1 MTPRIRTETLAKLA
15 CAYSG
20 VAWGL
25 FWIPLR
31 WLQDAG
37 VEGPWIG
44 AVFFFFQAVCFLPL
58 IAFRPGRLTAG
69 GSNLLIT
76 GLFAG
81 GALALYALAV
91 VYTDVIR
98 AMILFYLTPVW
109 STLLARW
116 ILKEPITDLRWFA
129 IALAFGGMLV
139 IFGVDI
145 GVPWPRNFGDW
156 LGLGS
161 GVLWAIA
168 AVRLNI
174 DRTNDPIELTFSFC
188 CLATIVCIAMAL
200 MPLGSPSRIPDAG
213 AVAGTLYWLMPIL
226 AIIVVPGAY
235 AAMWGARLV
244 NPGIVGI
251 LFMTE
256 VIVGTIT
263 VAIWA
268 GEPFGAREI
277 IGITLI
283 SAAGLIESVWEL
295 IKRPLDQDR
304 IE

>member
-1 MTPRIRTETLAKLA
+1 VTPRISTVTLAKFA

-44 AVFFFFQAVCFLPL
+44 AVFFVFQAACLLPL
-58 IAFRPGRLTAG
+58 IVFRLGKQASG
-69 GSNLLIT
+69 GTNLLIT
-76 GLFAG
+76 GMCAG
-81 GALALYALAV
+81 GALAIYALAV

-98 AMILFYLTPVW
+98 AMMLFYLTPVW

-116 ILKEPITDLRWFA
+116 ILKEPITALRWFA
-129 IALAFGGMLV
+129 IALAFAGMLI
-139 IFGVDI
+139 IFGIDI

-168 AVRLNI
+168 AVRLHL
-174 DRTNDPIELTFSFC
+174 DRTNDPIDLTFSFFVW
-188 CLATIVCIAMAL
+188 ATIICVAMAF
-200 MPLGSPSRIPDAG
+200 MPLGSPSSIPQAG
-213 AVAGTLYWLMPIL
+213 AVWGTLYWLMPIL
-226 AIIVVPGAY
+226 AFIVVPGAY

-244 NPGIVGI
+244 SPGIVGI

-295 IKRPLDQDR
+295 FKRPPAVHST
-304 IE
+304 

>member
-1 MTPRIRTETLAKLA
+1 VTQSLKTETLAKLA

-20 VAWGL
+20 AAWGL

-31 WLQDAG
+31 WLQDAD

-44 AVFFFFQAVCFLPL
+44 AIFFFFQAACLLPL
-58 IAFRPGRLTAG
+58 TVFRLRKLASG
-69 GSNLLIT
+69 GTNLLIT
-76 GLFAG
+76 GIFAG
-81 GALALYALAV
+81 GALAVYALAI

-98 AMILFYLTPVW
+98 AMMLFYLTPVW

-116 ILKEPITDLRWFA
+116 ILKEPITGLRWFA
-129 IALAFGGMLV
+129 IVLAFAGMLI
-139 IFGVDI
+139 IFGIDV

-168 AVRLNI
+168 AVRLNL
-174 DRTNDPIELTFSFC
+174 DRTNDPIELTFAFFVS
-188 CLATIVCIAMAL
+188 ATLVCVAFAFV
-200 MPLGSPSRIPDAG
+200 PLIGPSSVPKVSD
-213 AVAGTLYWLMPIL
+213 VAGTLYWLMPIL

-268 GEPFGAREI
+268 GEPFGTREI
-277 IGITLI
+277 IGISLI
-283 SAAGLIESVWEL
+283 SAAGLIESVWEVV
-295 IKRPLDQDR
+295 KRPSAPR
-304 IE
+304 SA